1 MEHCAIDLGGRKSQ
15 VCVRAS
21 DGTIVH
27 ESRPET
33 LALKEF
39 LQGRPKSRVIVE
51 TCAEAF
57 GVADAA
63 LALGHEVRVVSAT
76 LVRTLGVGARRT
88 KTDRRDAQTLS
99 EVSCRIDLPS
109 VHVPG
114 QRSREVKTICGMRDG
129 LVTARAKL
137 INTVRGWLRGQAVR
151 ISSGATPGF
160 TARVR
165 EIGDLPDH
173 LGAQLRAIDSLS
185 REIKIADERVEGLAG
200 ADPVCRRLMTV
211 PGIGAQTAL
220 RYTAALD
227 DITRFH
233 DSHRVEAYLGLVPGE
248 RSSSEREQ
256 RLSITKAGATSVRW
270 LLVQAAWALRRC
282 KTAEARPLQLWT
294 LETGKDETQQ
304 SIDLGG
310 PSDAI
315 GRDRSRKVRSHSGQG
330 GSILNSFRDGPHCVM
345 RLNRSEIALAHRRL
359 AGRDATPMSA
369 SERSAPREGG
379 WFNRLNQ
386 RLEMRGQP
394 RECAPRASQRSGETI
409 ALQARS
415 S

>member
-21 DGTIVH
+21 DGTILH
-27 ESRPET
+27 ESRPDT

-57 GVADAA
+57 GIADAA

-88 KTDRRDAQTLS
+88 KTDRRNAQTLS

-151 ISSGATPGF
+151 ISSGATPSF
-160 TARVR
+160 AERVR
-165 EIGDLPDH
+165 EIGDLPEH
-173 LGAQLRAIDSLS
+173 LAAQLRAIDSLS
-185 REIKIADERVEGLAG
+185 REIKMADERVQRLAD

-211 PGIGAQTAL
+211 PGVGAQSAL
-220 RYTAALD
+220 RFTAALD
-227 DITRFH
+227 NITRFP

-270 LLVQAAWALRRC
+270 LLVQAAWAVRRC
-282 KTAEARPLQLWT
+282 KSAEARPLQLWT
-294 LETGKDETQQ
+294 LEIEKRRGKQIAT
-304 SIDLGG
+304 
-310 PSDAI
+310 
-315 GRDRSRKVRSHSGQG
+315 V
-330 GSILNSFRDGPHCVM
+330 
-345 RLNRSEIALAHRRL
+345 ALARKL
-359 AGRDATPMSA
+359 TGI
-369 SERSAPREGG
+369 
-379 WFNRLNQ
+379 LY
-386 RLEMRGQP
+386 
-394 RECAPRASQRSGETI
+394 
-409 ALQARS
+409 ALWRNGTTYDPTRTTQTH
-415 S
+415 